1 MEPQEP
7 IPTPPRFSPEGSAGT
22 ARGSLAPIPTPPAQR
37 WREFRIQ
44 ALPVITFLG
53 ILVCVVLMWRQYV
66 LPTNIVGEV
75 ESVRATVM
83 SSVEGTIKELK
94 VKRFQRVA
102 VGEEIAIVSTMDA
115 ETLQTALRAIETDL
129 KVMRAR
135 MDLDVARNEQSYQQ
149 SRIDYLK
156 ERIELAAE
164 RVNAEIYEA
173 EVARQY
179 KMFTN
184 NPPLTSESV
193 YDEARRLALTART
206 NVAERELFLQE
217 TERTLAKLVP
227 ANQAEQAIQAAID
240 AKEAELQATS
250 RTVSLKSPIDGMVSL
265 VGFYQGQ
272 KVVRNSPIAIIS
284 ATSATRIVGYIRK
297 PFSEI
302 PKQGDMV
309 TIRRQTFK
317 REIAQGIVLEVS
329 GQLEQITPTLI
340 PAVPGVKI
348 ELGLPFAVS
357 IPTEL
362 ALIPGEP
369 VDLIFAQKK

>member
-1 MEPQEP
+1 MEPQAP

-44 ALPVITFLG
+44 ALPVITFFG
-53 ILVCVVLMWRQYV
+53 ILACVVVMWRQYV

-102 VGEEIAIVSTMDA
+102 VGEEIAVISTMDA

-135 MDLDVARNEQSYQQ
+135 MDLDVQRNDLSYQQ
-149 SRIDYLK
+149 SRIDFLK
-156 ERIELAAE
+156 ERIELASE

-193 YDEARRLALTART
+193 YDESRRLALTART
-206 NVAERELFLQE
+206 NVLEREQFLAE

-227 ANQAEQAIQAAID
+227 ANQAEQAIQTAIEAA
-240 AKEAELQATS
+240 EAELRATS

-284 ATSATRIVGYIRK
+284 ATSATRIVGYIRR
-297 PFSEI
+297 PFSDI
-302 PKQGDMV
+302 PKQGDLV

-362 ALIPGEP
+362 ALVPGEP
-369 VDLIFAQKK
+369 VDLIFAKK

>member
-1 MEPQEP
+1 MEPQAP
-7 IPTPPRFSPEGSAGT
+7 IPTPPRFSPEGSVGT

-53 ILVCVVLMWRQYV
+53 ILVCVVVMWRQYV

-75 ESVRATVM
+75 ESVRATVI

-102 VGEEIAIVSTMDA
+102 VGEEIAVISTMDA

-135 MDLDVARNEQSYQQ
+135 MDLDVQRNEQSYQQ
-149 SRIDYLK
+149 TRLDFLK
-156 ERIELAAE
+156 RRVDLAIE

-173 EVARQY
+173 EVGRQY
-179 KMFTN
+179 QMLTN
-184 NPPLTSESV
+184 TPPLTSLTD
-193 YDEARRLALTART
+193 YDAARRLALAART
-206 NVAERELFLQE
+206 NVVESEQFLAEN
-217 TERTLAKLVP
+217 ERTLAKLLP
-227 ANQAEQAIQAAID
+227 ANQAEQAVAEAIT
-240 AKEAELQATS
+240 AKEEEMRATS
-250 RTVSLKSPIDGMVSL
+250 RTISLKSPIDGMVSL

-272 KVVRNSPIAIIS
+272 KVVRNSPIATIS
-284 ATSATRIVGYIRK
+284 ATSATRIVGYVRK

-302 PKQGDMV
+302 PKQGDLV

-317 REIAQGIVLEVS
+317 REIAQGVVLEVS
-329 GQLEQITPTLI
+329 GQLEQITPTLV
-340 PAVPGVKI
+340 PPTPGVKI

-362 ALIPGEP
+362 LLIPGEP
-369 VDLIFAQKK
+369 VDLIFAPK

>member
-1 MEPQEP
+1 MEPQAP
-7 IPTPPRFSPEGSAGT
+7 IPTPPRFSPEGSGGT

-53 ILVCVVLMWRQYV
+53 ILTCVVLMWRQYV

-75 ESVRATVM
+75 ESIRASVI

-102 VGEEIAIVSTMDA
+102 VGEEIAIISTMDS
-115 ETLQTALRAIETDL
+115 ETLQAALRAIEADL

-135 MDLDVARNEQSYQQ
+135 MELDVQRNLQSYQQ
-149 SRIDYLK
+149 TRLEFLQRRVD
-156 ERIELAAE
+156 LAIE

-173 EVARQY
+173 EAARLY
-179 KMFTN
+179 NLLTN
-184 NPPLTSESV
+184 DPPATSKSL
-193 YDEARRLALTART
+193 YDASRRLALIART
-206 NVAERELFLQE
+206 NVVESEQVLAE
-217 TERTLAKLVP
+217 TEGTLAKLAP
-227 ANQAEQAIQAAID
+227 ASQAEQAIAAAID
-240 AKEAELQATS
+240 AKEEEMRASS
-250 RTVSLKSPIDGMVSL
+250 RTVSLKSPIDGMVSMIT
-265 VGFYQGQ
+265 FYQGQ
-272 KVVRNSPIAIIS
+272 KIVRNSPIVTVS
-284 ATSATRIVGYIRK
+284 AVSATRIVGYVRK
-297 PFSEI
+297 PFSDI
-302 PKQGDMV
+302 PKQGDFV

-369 VDLIFAQKK
+369 VDLIFTRK

>member
-1 MEPQEP
+1 
-7 IPTPPRFSPEGSAGT
+7 
-22 ARGSLAPIPTPPAQR
+22 
-37 WREFRIQ
+37 
-44 ALPVITFLG
+44 
-53 ILVCVVLMWRQYV
+53 
-66 LPTNIVGEV
+66 
-75 ESVRATVM
+75 
-83 SSVEGTIKELK
+83 
-94 VKRFQRVA
+94 
-102 VGEEIAIVSTMDA
+102 
-115 ETLQTALRAIETDL
+115 
-129 KVMRAR
+129 
-135 MDLDVARNEQSYQQ
+135 
-149 SRIDYLK
+149 LK
-156 ERIELAAE
+156 ERIELASE

-184 NPPLTSESV
+184 NPPLTSESL

-227 ANQAEQAIQAAID
+227 ANQAEQAIQSAIEAA
-240 AKEAELQATS
+240 EAELQATS

-284 ATSATRIVGYIRK
+284 ATSATRIVGYVRK

-302 PKQGDMV
+302 PKQGDLV

-317 REIAQGIVLEVS
+317 REIAQGVVLEVS
-329 GQLEQITPTLI
+329 GQLEQITPTLV
-340 PAVPGVKI
+340 PPTPGVKI

-362 ALIPGEP
+362 ALVPGEP
-369 VDLIFAQKK
+369 VDLIFAPKK